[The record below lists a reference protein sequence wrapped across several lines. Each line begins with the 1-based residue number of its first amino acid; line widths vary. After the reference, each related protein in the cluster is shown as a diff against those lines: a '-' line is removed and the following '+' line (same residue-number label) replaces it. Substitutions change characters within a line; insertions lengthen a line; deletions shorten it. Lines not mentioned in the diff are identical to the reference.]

1 MEPYRPFGNA
11 GLTGDGKR
19 AEDSTRMATPAPP
32 SSASFTDTIHAIAPG
47 LALALAIAFAS
58 VALRDASGIAA
69 LNPVVVALLA
79 GILLRRAIG
88 APARLRPGIGFAV
101 RPLLRAAIVLLGLQL
116 TVWQLAAVGPGVIAL
131 AVVVVAVTL
140 PATALMGRALGVPA
154 NLSLLIG
161 TGTAI
166 CGASAI
172 VAANQVLRGRQED
185 VTYALGVITLCGTAA
200 LLVYPALAGP
210 LGLDPRAF
218 GIWAGA
224 SIHEVV
230 QAVGAAAAGGPVAT
244 ETGTVTKLAR
254 VLLLAPAILA
264 LGAWAG
270 RADGDAKVA
279 VPWFAFGFLAMVG
292 ITSTGLLPGWIPA
305 TSRFVV
311 PLMLAASVAALGLNT
326 DISAIRARGLAP
338 LLLGVAST
346 LLIAALGLAGAWL
359 V

>member
-1 MEPYRPFGNA
+1 
-11 GLTGDGKR
+11 
-19 AEDSTRMATPAPP
+19 MAAPTPP
-32 SSASFTDTIHAIAPG
+32 SSASFVETARGVAPG
-47 LALALAIAFAS
+47 LALSLAIAVAS
-58 VALRDASGIAA
+58 VAVRDASGIAA
-69 LNPVVVALLA
+69 LNPVVVALIA
-79 GILLRRAIG
+79 GIVLRRAIG
-88 APARLRPGIGFAV
+88 SPPVLRAGIGFAV

-131 AVVVVAVTL
+131 ALVVVAVTL
-140 PATALMGRALGVPA
+140 PATALLGRALGVSS

-172 VAANQVLRGRQED
+172 VAANQVVRGRQED

-200 LLVYPALAGP
+200 LLIYPLLAVP
-210 LGLDPRAF
+210 LGLGARAY
-218 GIWAGA
+218 GVWAGA

-270 RADGDAKVA
+270 RGQGDARVA

-292 ITSTGLLPGWIPA
+292 LTSTGLIPGWIGA
-305 TSRFVV
+305 ASRFAV
-311 PLMLAASVAALGLNT
+311 PIMLAASVAALGLNT

>member
-1 MEPYRPFGNA
+1 
-11 GLTGDGKR
+11 
-19 AEDSTRMATPAPP
+19 MAAPAPP
-32 SSASFTDTIHAIAPG
+32 STASLVETVRAVAPG
-47 LALALAIAFAS
+47 LALSLAIAVVS
-58 VALRDASGIAA
+58 VLVRDASGIAA
-69 LNPVVVALLA
+69 LNPVVVALVA

-88 APARLRPGIGFAV
+88 SPPVLRPGVGFAV

-131 AVVVVAVTL
+131 AVVVVAATL
-140 PATALMGRALGVPA
+140 PATALMGRALGVAP

-172 VAANQVLRGRQED
+172 VAANQVVRGRQED

-200 LLVYPALAGP
+200 LLIYPPLAVP
-210 LGLDPRAF
+210 LGLDARAY
-218 GIWAGA
+218 GVWAGA

-270 RADGDAKVA
+270 RGQGNARVA

-292 ITSTGLLPGWIPA
+292 LTSTGLIPGWVGA
-305 TSRFVV
+305 ASRFAV
-311 PLMLAASVAALGLNT
+311 PIMLAASVAALGLNT

-346 LLIAALGLAGAWL
+346 LLIAVLGLAGAYL